1 MKTILANILPGSDLF
16 DGDKIIPLASTAF
29 RKAVVSSLKSW
40 VDKTKPNLLKEH
52 TRWWFLR
59 LC

>member
-29 RKAVVSSLKSW
+29 RKVCCLFIEE
-40 VDKTKPNLLKEH
+40 LG
-52 TRWWFLR
+52 
-59 LC
+59 